1 MPQTR
6 DALLEQNPWWKGDFE
21 LEYREREIY
30 SEVKKFMRLPQIVA
44 LTGLRRAGKTT
55 LMLKAAKDA
64 MADGLDA
71 RNVLYFSFDEFKE
84 AEIRELL
91 REYEAVV
98 DRDLRAGHFLVLLDE
113 IQKLEGWDDQL
124 KALYDARRRN
134 VKFVISGSESLF
146 IQEKSA
152 ETLAGRLFEFRV
164 DPLSF
169 REYLAFRDVD
179 YRPIP
184 VYERELA
191 KLFDDFVATQG
202 FPELVSIRDKSV
214 VRKYL
219 RESIVEKVVIRDLPR
234 LLGIRDISA
243 IESLL
248 NILMEEPGQLIE
260 ISELSGA
267 LGISRRTLSTY
278 LAYLERSFLVRKLY
292 NYSRSRRKVE
302 RKLRKYYPVIVSAT
316 LTFSTE
322 DLARSRIFEWAV
334 VNQLRAEFFWRDP
347 YRHEVD
353 IVLGERT
360 PIPVEVKYGGLDT
373 HGLRFFMSKFNVRKG
388 YIVTPNQ
395 EEKRKLNGKDL
406 FIVPVY
412 RALLEPRTFVS

>member
-1 MPQTR
+1 
-6 DALLEQNPWWKGDFE
+6 
-21 LEYREREIY
+21 
-30 SEVKKFMRLPQIVA
+30 
-44 LTGLRRAGKTT
+44 
-55 LMLKAAKDA
+55 
-64 MADGLDA
+64 
-71 RNVLYFSFDEFKE
+71 
-84 AEIRELL
+84 
-91 REYEAVV
+91 
-98 DRDLRAGHFLVLLDE
+98 
-113 IQKLEGWDDQL
+113 
-124 KALYDARRRN
+124 
-134 VKFVISGSESLF
+134 VISGSESLF
-146 IQEKSA
+146 IREKSA

-179 YRPIP
+179 YRPIRL
-184 VYERELA
+184 YERELA

-202 FPELVSIRDKSV
+202 FPELVSVRDKSV
-214 VRKYL
+214 IRKYL

-260 ISELSGA
+260 ISELSGT

-316 LTFSTE
+316 LTFSSE
-322 DLARSRIFEWAV
+322 DLARSRVFEWAV

-395 EEKRKLNGKDL
+395 EEKRKLNGKEL